1 MNIINLV
8 VSISFLV
15 IAFLFYLLRN
25 WIPNHEKKQ
34 DDDDYGDRALR
45 FGRKFKLWCIIIVC
59 IMASIAYLIKAI

>member
-45 FGRKFKLWCIIIVC
+45 FGRKFKLWSIIIMCII
-59 IMASIAYLIKAI
+59 ASIAYLIEAI